1 MKNLITIALLCLLT
15 SAYAQEEI
23 NENSIEAS
31 LSFGKYTDCLRP
43 GGICT
48 FKKSTEEKN
57 PNTQAVFTKDKTL
70 TIYIKRDAI
79 TLEDEVKIAGQEINK
94 NTAIEE
100 LTFMMEEELILN
112 EEAIKALQ
120 LPENLTTI
128 ATGSYPL
135 LVTEKYFIIT
145 LKLI

>member
-1 MKNLITIALLCLLT
+1 MKNLITIALLCLFT
-15 SAYAQEEI
+15 SAYSQVEI
-23 NENSIEAS
+23 NENAIEAS
-31 LSFGKYTDCLRP
+31 LSFGKYTDCLRA

-48 FKKSTEEKN
+48 FKKNTEEKN

-70 TIYIKRDAI
+70 IIYIKRDAI
-79 TLEDEVKIAGQEINK
+79 TPVDEVKIAGQEINK

-100 LTFMMEEELILN
+100 LTFLMEEELILN
-112 EEAIKALQ
+112 EEARKALQ

-135 LVTEKYFIIT
+135 IVSEKHFIII